1 MDWAAGS
8 GVGGGD
14 QPAPPEDK
22 KDIDDDGDDYDLDGV
37 MTFDSDYDVYPPAKV
52 RIVIKMMIILT
63 LSIFIY
69 TLRLGS

>member
-1 MDWAAGS
+1 M
-8 GVGGGD
+8 GGGD

-22 KDIDDDGDDYDLDGV
+22 KDIDDDGDDDGDDYDLDGV

-69 TLRLGS
+69 TLRLGSW